1 MKQNELP
8 QELLSRIA
16 EHDTEALGELYDQQ
30 APVVLGLL
38 MRILGDRAAAEE
50 ILENVF
56 VQLWNDA
63 RPLARAGA
71 SPAAVL
77 LLMARAS
84 AVEKVRA
91 GRGLSRRVP
100 GLSSRGLAE
109 WCPRR
114 KEIAHV
120 DERRELLKKVV
131 NQLPKPQREA
141 LDLAV
146 FEGLVETE
154 IAVKLGEPGARAG
167 ASLSAALRFIRHRL
181 DAVLGTWTADI

>member
-1 MKQNELP
+1 MKQNEE
-8 QELLSRIA
+8 ELLARIA

-30 APVVLGLL
+30 APVILGLL
-38 MRILGDRAAAEE
+38 MRILGDRGAAEE

-56 VQLWNDA
+56 MQLWNDS

-71 SPAAVL
+71 SPSAVL
-77 LLMARAS
+77 LLMARAR
-84 AVEKVRA
+84 AVEKLRA
-91 GRGLSRRVP
+91 GKGLPRLNLRI
-100 GLSSRGLAE
+100 SSRGLAD
-109 WCPRR
+109 WCARR

-120 DERRELLKKVV
+120 DERRELLKKVI

-141 LDLAV
+141 LELAV
-146 FEGLVETE
+146 FEGLVGSE